1 MIGYIASKMPSPLRV
16 ALGGP
21 SNKEIQAAR
30 ERIAMLD
37 SVEAVAKNATLT
49 AIAVAVISLGV
60 GMCYSGGLRGVLLL
74 AALPIAMFEDI
85 IRVVI
90 RVLNCQSLPSSITG
104 RSIEYLINA
113 VSSQPFLTMDIAFA
127 SMMFGSITSTVTT
140 CVNHFKHQAI
150 ESITRRN
157 WGQGIKGL

>member
-21 SNKEIQAAR
+21 SNKEIQAVR
-30 ERIAMLD
+30 ERVAMLE
-37 SVEAVAKNATLT
+37 SVEAIARNTTLT

-60 GMCYSGGLRGVLLL
+60 GMCFSGGLRGILRL
-74 AALPIAMFEDI
+74 AALPAAIFEDI

-90 RVLNCQSLPSSITG
+90 RVINYQSLPASITG

-113 VSSQPFLTMDIAFA
+113 ASTQPFLTMDIAFA

-150 ESITRRN
+150 ERITRRN
-157 WGQGIKGL
+157 WGQEI